1 MQKDKHSLMPKKHQ
15 KELPLSEIIINDRP
29 SNEKVEFDIL
39 FVGAGPASLGGAIKL
54 AKLVKE
60 ENQKTGGEIGDISIG
75 VLEKSTEV
83 GQHILS
89 GAVIKPQSIL
99 KLFPE
104 IPIEE
109 LPFSERIKQEKVYF
123 LTKKRAWRIPIP
135 PPMRNSGNYIA
146 SLSEI
151 TKWMA
156 KKAESL
162 GIQIFTGFPVKGILV
177 RDNNVIGVRTTET
190 GLDREGKPMQNFQDG
205 TDCTAKVVVLGEG
218 SCGFLS
224 QAYLQWQKITSEN
237 PQIYSIG
244 LKELWETKISLE
256 SIVHTMGWP
265 LPPDVFGGSFMYPLE
280 KNLIA
285 LGLVMGLDYKNA
297 SLDSH
302 FLMQQMKTHPLFKSF
317 LKNGQIVE
325 WGAKTIPEGGYYS
338 IPKRLSGDG
347 LLLIGDSAGLVDV
360 PSLKGIHYA
369 ILSGIKAAKTIL
381 EALKKKNFSAE
392 ILSDYD
398 NSVKSS
404 FIVKDLWRHRNMRL
418 GFKDGL
424 CKGAAKAAIMHV
436 TNGRWPGKKISM
448 SADNEV
454 TRNFDKPWNFQPDGK
469 LTFKKADA
477 VYRSGNA
484 TRDSIP
490 SHLLIGEK
498 IIPDVAEFYS
508 KICPAGVY
516 EVVDGKL
523 RVNPPNC
530 IDCKAT
536 DILAGRWT
544 PREAGSGPK
553 YKRM

>member
-1 MQKDKHSLMPKKHQ
+1 
-15 KELPLSEIIINDRP
+15 
-29 SNEKVEFDIL
+29 
-39 FVGAGPASLGGAIKL
+39 
-54 AKLVKE
+54 
-60 ENQKTGGEIGDISIG
+60 
-75 VLEKSTEV
+75 
-83 GQHILS
+83 
-89 GAVIKPQSIL
+89 
-99 KLFPE
+99 
-104 IPIEE
+104 
-109 LPFSERIKQEKVYF
+109 
-123 LTKKRAWRIPIP
+123 
-135 PPMRNSGNYIA
+135 
-146 SLSEI
+146 
-151 TKWMA
+151 
-156 KKAESL
+156 
-162 GIQIFTGFPVKGILV
+162 
-177 RDNNVIGVRTTET
+177 
-190 GLDREGKPMQNFQDG
+190 
-205 TDCTAKVVVLGEG
+205 
-218 SCGFLS
+218 
-224 QAYLQWQKITSEN
+224 
-237 PQIYSIG
+237 
-244 LKELWETKISLE
+244 
-256 SIVHTMGWP
+256 MGWP

-280 KNLIA
+280 KNLIS

-302 FLMQQMKTHPLFKSF
+302 FLMQQMKTHPLFQSF
-317 LKNGQIVE
+317 LKNGQVVE

-369 ILSGIKAAKTIL
+369 ISSGIRAARAIL
-381 EALKKKNFSAE
+381 ESLKKKNFSAE
-392 ILSDYD
+392 ILSDFD

-404 FIVKDLWRHRNMRL
+404 FIAKDLWRHRNMRL

-424 CKGAAKAAIMHV
+424 RKGAAKAAIMHI
-436 TNGRWPGKKISM
+436 TNGKWPGKRISIQ
-448 SADNEV
+448 ADNEV
-454 TRNFDKPWNFQPDGK
+454 MRSFDRPWKFQPDGK

-490 SHLLIGEK
+490 SHLLTAENIN
-498 IIPDVAEFYS
+498 PDVAEFYA

-523 RVNPPNC
+523 RVNSPNC